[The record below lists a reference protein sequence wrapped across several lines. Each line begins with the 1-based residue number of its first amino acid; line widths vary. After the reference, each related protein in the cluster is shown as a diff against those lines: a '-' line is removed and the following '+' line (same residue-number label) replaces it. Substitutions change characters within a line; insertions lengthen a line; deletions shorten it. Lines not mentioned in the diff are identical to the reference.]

1 MIRSEESL
9 RFSENCIE
17 FFDSSFILK
26 NIRDKRILGIG
37 VFQRMIGPSEKK
49 WEGSVLF
56 FFLL

>member
-1 MIRSEESL
+1 MIISEESL

-26 NIRDKRILGIG
+26 NIRDKRILGIV

-49 WEGSVLF
+49 
-56 FFLL
+56 